1 MNILE
6 QSGLTWI
13 LVKNKFI
20 SVYDVVADIKK
31 RAQMNEL

>member
-6 QSGLTWI
+6 QSGLMWI
-13 LVKNKFI
+13 LIKISFI